1 MGCKL
6 QNTLYQS
13 NRKKSYSNKTNEAR
27 SLHNG
32 DQKSSLNSDSF
43 YLNSGLSVGLVR
55 NYKQIAAKALFMTL
69 NYPPLCIDDQGL
81 FAWQLVGEYTAPMSL
96 DYNSDLF
103 GTLGGKDY
111 FFDPNI
117 GSIGIWHNDTNTNNN
132 NNSSSSS
139 NNVMNVDNNINNNC
153 NCAGYGYN
161 HDNRAIIYNTRGYPF
176 GYNNHFISGNNYY
189 GYPPYNIQQGEN
201 SNFNNDDNSNPNQN
215 QIKNFQSQQNNN
227 NDNNNSNND
236 NKNNIFDTRDGSDE
250 KFLGPDVKNSSG
262 G

>member
-139 NNVMNVDNNINNNC
+139 NNYIDDDNIINNN
-153 NCAGYGYN
+153 
-161 HDNRAIIYNTRGYPF
+161 
-176 GYNNHFISGNNYY
+176 NN
-189 GYPPYNIQQGEN
+189 
-201 SNFNNDDNSNPNQN
+201 
-215 QIKNFQSQQNNN
+215 
-227 NDNNNSNND
+227 NNNSNND
-236 NKNNIFDTRDGSDE
+236 VININYNNKSNTYKDNLFSIPFLIHFNGGAKQGFHRTRDQMIEFKKSKFNVLHFLKTKTFWLDGIE
-250 KFLGPDVKNSSG
+250 KKFIDICGEYFESKY
-262 G
+262 